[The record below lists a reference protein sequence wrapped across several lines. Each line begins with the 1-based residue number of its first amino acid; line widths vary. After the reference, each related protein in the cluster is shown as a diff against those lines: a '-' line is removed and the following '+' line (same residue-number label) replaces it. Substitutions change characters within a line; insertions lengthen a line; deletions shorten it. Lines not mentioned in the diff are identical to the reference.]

1 MTVLTKETKEFFTST
16 LTEAEEK
23 LEELVEQH
31 STRITKKAIETKEKK
46 GEEYFIVRVTITHDT
61 IKNLTFAY
69 GEE

>member
-1 MTVLTKETKEFFTST
+1 MTTLTKETKEFFTST
-16 LTEAEEK
+16 LTEAEEM
-23 LEELVEQH
+23 LEELVELH
-31 STRITKKAIETKEKK
+31 KTRITKKAIETKEKK